1 MTAIVADSSVYLT
14 KAEAE
19 KLGVRVVP
27 MTYSVEGGGLYAEDF
42 VDANGEYEALVA
54 QNIDRMH
61 TSQAT
66 MSAFMSVFDDLL
78 AEGQDVLCLTISSR
92 LSGTYA
98 NARMAANEV
107 GEQCIEVVDSLST
120 GAGLY
125 HLVCMA
131 RQLLD
136 EGLDIKEAAARL
148 REERRF
154 IKTVFSVDDM
164 LPLRRSGRLGS
175 VRLSVSTILNIKP
188 MLKCENGSIVSAGIA
203 RGRLEQLRFF
213 MKEIGEFRGGM
224 IVQSFLADTQA
235 KAVCEQVEQM
245 GCQATHRRVGPVLGI
260 HLGRGSVGVTWVD
273 SPRSREEKQDAE
285 YGSV

>member
-1 MTAIVADSSVYLT
+1 MTAIVVDSSAYLT
-14 KAEAE
+14 GAEARA
-19 KLGVRVVP
+19 LGVRIVP

-78 AEGQDVLCLTISSR
+78 ADGQDVLCLTISSR

-98 NARMAANEV
+98 NARMAANES
-107 GEQCIEVVDSLST
+107 GSQCIEVVDSLNT

-125 HLVCMA
+125 CLVA
-131 RQLLD
+131 RARSLLD
-136 EGLDIKEAAARL
+136 EGFDMHETAQRL
-148 REERRF
+148 REERAQIRT
-154 IKTVFSVDDM
+154 IFSVDDM
-164 LPLRRSGRLGS
+164 MPLRRSGRLGS

-188 MLKCENGSIVSAGIA
+188 MLRCENGSIISAGMA
-203 RGRLEQLRFF
+203 RGKQEQLRFF
-213 MKEIGEFRGGM
+213 RKELGAFRGDM

-235 KAVCEQVEQM
+235 GIVCELAEQM
-245 GCQATHRRVGPVLGI
+245 GCRVSHRRVGPVLGI
-260 HLGRGSVGVTWVD
+260 HLGRGSVGVTWFGGPKKD
-273 SPRSREEKQDAE
+273 EE
-285 YGSV
+285 

>member
-14 KAEAE
+14 RAEAE
-19 KLGVRVVP
+19 KLGVRIVP

-78 AEGQDVLCLTISSR
+78 AENMDVLCLTISSR

-107 GEQCIEVVDSLST
+107 GNQCIEVVDSLNA
-120 GAGLY
+120 GAGLH

-131 RQLLD
+131 RELLD
-136 EGLDIKEAAARL
+136 QGYDMKETARRL
-148 REERRF
+148 RGERGH

-164 LPLRRSGRLGS
+164 MPLRRSGRLGS

-188 MLKCENGSIVSAGIA
+188 MLKCENGSIVSAGLA
-203 RGRLEQLRFF
+203 RGRHEQQRFF
-213 MKEIGEFRGGM
+213 TREIGSFRGEM

-235 KAVCEQVEQM
+235 QMIREHLEQM
-245 GCQATHRRVGPVLGI
+245 GCRAVHRRLGPVLGI
-260 HLGRGSVGVTWVD
+260 HLGRGSIGVTWVD
-273 SPRSREEKQDAE
+273 RKEKQDAE

>member
-1 MTAIVADSSVYLT
+1 MTAIVVDSSVYLT
-14 KAEAE
+14 RAEAE
-19 KLGVRVVP
+19 ALGVRIVP

-78 AEGQDVLCLTISSR
+78 AEGCDVLCLTISSR

-107 GEQCIEVVDSLST
+107 GNECIEVVDSLST
-120 GAGLY
+120 GAGMY
-125 HLVCMA
+125 HLVCKA
-131 RQLLD
+131 RSLLN
-136 EGLDIKEAAARL
+136 EGMDIRETARRL
-148 REERRF
+148 REEREG

-164 LPLRRSGRLGS
+164 MPLRRSGRLGS

-188 MLKCENGSIVSAGIA
+188 MLKCENGSIVSAGMA
-203 RGRLEQLRFF
+203 RGRHEQMRFF
-213 MKEIGEFRGGM
+213 LKELGSFRGEM

-235 KAVCEQVEQM
+235 GAVREQLEQL
-245 GCQATHRRVGPVLGI
+245 GCRTAHRRVGPVLGI
-260 HLGRGSVGVTWVD
+260 HLGRGSIGVTWVQR
-273 SPRSREEKQDAE
+273 PEKEETE
-285 YGSV
+285 R

>member
-1 MTAIVADSSVYLT
+1 MTAIVVDSSVYLSR
-14 KAEAE
+14 AEAE
-19 KLGVRVVP
+19 ALGVRIVP

-66 MSAFMSVFDDLL
+66 MSAFMSIFDDLL
-78 AEGQDVLCLTISSR
+78 AEGKDVLCLTISSR

-107 GEQCIEVVDSLST
+107 GNQCIEVVDSLST

-125 HLVCMA
+125 HLVCLA
-131 RQLLD
+131 RRLLN
-136 EGLDIKEAAARL
+136 EGVELGEVAQQL
-148 REERRF
+148 REERTH

-164 LPLRRSGRLGS
+164 MPLRRSGRLGS

-188 MLKCENGSIVSAGIA
+188 MLKCENGSIVSGGMA
-203 RGRLEQLRFF
+203 RGRHEQMRFF
-213 MKEIGEFRGGM
+213 LKEIGDYRGDM

-235 KAVCEQVEQM
+235 GAVREQIEQL
-245 GCQATHRRVGPVLGI
+245 GCRTSHRRVGPVLGI
-260 HLGRGSVGVTWVD
+260 HLGRGSIGITWVD
-273 SPRSREEKQDAE
+273 KPAEEEK
-285 YGSV
+285 V

>member
-1 MTAIVADSSVYLT
+1 MTAIVVDSSVYLT

-19 KLGVRVVP
+19 ALGVRIVP

-78 AEGQDVLCLTISSR
+78 AEGKDVLCLTISSR

-107 GEQCIEVVDSLST
+107 GNQCIEVVDSLST

-131 RQLLD
+131 RRLLNVGT
-136 EGLDIKEAAARL
+136 ELVEVAQQL
-148 REERRF
+148 REERAY

-164 LPLRRSGRLGS
+164 MPLRRSGRLGG

-188 MLKCENGSIVSAGIA
+188 MLKCENGSIISGGMA
-203 RGRLEQLRFF
+203 RGRHEQMRFF
-213 MKEIGEFRGGM
+213 LKEIGAYRGDM

-235 KAVCEQVEQM
+235 GAVREQIEQL
-245 GCQATHRRVGPVLGI
+245 GCRTSHRRVGPVLGI
-260 HLGRGSVGVTWVD
+260 HLGRGSIGVTWVEK
-273 SPRSREEKQDAE
+273 PAEEEK
-285 YGSV
+285 V

>member
-1 MTAIVADSSVYLT
+1 MTAIVVDSSVYLSR
-14 KAEAE
+14 AEAE
-19 KLGVRVVP
+19 ALGVRIVP

-42 VDANGEYEALVA
+42 VDANGEYEVLVA

-78 AEGQDVLCLTISSR
+78 AEGKDVLCLTISSR

-107 GEQCIEVVDSLST
+107 GNQCIEVVDSLST

-131 RQLLD
+131 RRLLN
-136 EGLDIKEAAARL
+136 EGTALSDAAQQL
-148 REERRF
+148 REERAY

-164 LPLRRSGRLGS
+164 MPLRRSGRLGG

-188 MLKCENGSIVSAGIA
+188 MLKCENGSIISGGMA
-203 RGRLEQLRFF
+203 RGRHEQMRFF
-213 MKEIGEFRGGM
+213 LKEIGAYRGDM

-235 KAVCEQVEQM
+235 CAVREQIEQL
-245 GCQATHRRVGPVLGI
+245 GCRTSHRRVGPVLGI
-260 HLGRGSVGVTWVD
+260 HLGRGSIGVTWVEK
-273 SPRSREEKQDAE
+273 PAEEEK
-285 YGSV
+285 V